1 MSSEFSP
8 QVLELLGQNNKE
20 TVKIEPI
27 NSGLIKKPDQ
37 KDPNYWTIAQDMALS
52 VPQGIV
58 NAVEEQGDFIDENIV
73 PLGGLEF
80 GDKDGKLSFK
90 DFIPK
95 YVSPTKW
102 KAEEYSKK
110 RQLPIFHKPET
121 MAGNMTEGI
130 SRFLT
135 GFAGPA
141 KFLKGAGLAGGA
153 IKTSLRGFGAGAVAD
168 LTVFDPNEGRLSN
181 MLVEFDSPV
190 LNNAVTQYL
199 ATDENDTEMEGR
211 LKNVLEGMALGGIVE
226 SVFYGIKGFKKMK
239 ATNNLD
245 ERAKIQ
251 KEVSEVIKETQ
262 EPKIKKLSEDI
273 NILKEEKLLKNID
286 DFKITSK
293 KDYFA
298 VASKTKQLTKEYSG
312 IPATKQEKYI
322 IQTEY
327 SKRLNA
333 MTVSDV
339 KISKEFRN
347 LGAGKALYKVAIK
360 NAFDKGLDF
369 ASDNSIS
376 ESALR
381 VYKSLE
387 KEGFDVVYN
396 KNVKTVKNE
405 VNLDLERG
413 KQIITK
419 DITDPMP
426 VIIIKRKTKDI
437 KLKSKK
443 VRKFALEGDNAINT
457 EEALKIITKSKE
469 AAKRDSELWIKKI
482 LNTKSFTSGEQ
493 VLTTIDNI
501 VDNGLDDATKE
512 FLENDVLSNETALE
526 LAKLAGRNQKEVLES
541 IMKEGVR
548 DKEATVRMLTTKSVF
563 QQLGLDYQKVSG
575 KYLADFGEDVT
586 KWSKKSTI
594 DLARRQQVIQE
605 VFISLKNQI
614 RNPARTTQAGRIKV
628 PAADGKMINMEKIAN
643 IFKDYNAN
651 PAVIAKKIKDM
662 KPEDII
668 NELTKSK
675 SAKAIEVFNSL
686 YINSI
691 LSGTPTLIV
700 NTLGNA
706 YEAFLKPMEMMAG
719 AALRADRKTFNYGFS
734 HYIGM
739 TFKFRDTIKSIGLA
753 LKQGDAVLDPLV
765 RTQDNLQIIN
775 GKAVRPISGS
785 NLGFSGKFG
794 TAIDWIG
801 GISEIPTRLLLT
813 TDEFFKQINYR
824 GRLYAE
830 AVDNTLELDFKL
842 KSKEGIANIEK
853 IFKDGF
859 DKNGK
864 ANVKDNVM
872 ATRALEHSR
881 IGSFTNTLD
890 DGRLL
895 NIGKA
900 VEKFLGEVPA
910 LRFLAPFVRTP
921 TQLWRN
927 FEQRIPLFGAFTK
940 PMRDMWKSG
949 DRRARADVIGRQT
962 FGLATTV
969 YAYHLAT
976 QDVTDNKG
984 NKYRKIT
991 GAGPKNYN
999 VKKLWI
1005 QAGWQEYSIAE
1016 KNKDGTVTYKQY
1028 NRNDPRFYILG
1039 IMADIFEN
1047 KDNIND
1053 KDKQS
1058 MGWVAFISAMRSA
1071 GNKSYLRG
1079 VSDGFDLAENLDST
1093 TLPKYVGKQFA
1104 NAIPYTALVGQGI
1117 PGIIEADT
1125 EVLKARTFVDEIIK
1139 KTPFIDKT
1147 KYLEPVINLIT
1158 GEPVERST
1166 SSVYFNAA
1174 GVISYITQGPFLV
1187 GRKSDV
1193 KEDNVTLELGRLKI
1207 KAIIEPS
1214 IKQHKIVNLINYKI
1228 DNQSAHN
1235 YWIERI
1241 GKTTRR
1247 GLTFKEQLE
1256 KTFDSIRYQRRKEG
1270 NENFDGGK
1278 EMTIKKIFQVYT
1290 KQAEKDMLEKYPEV
1304 AEAYKNA
1311 KIEKYGFRKTTFDID
1326 EKPKELLPRK

>member
-20 TVKIEPI
+20 TVKIEPVD
-27 NSGLIKKPDQ
+27 SGIIKYPDQ
-37 KDPNYWTIAQDMALS
+37 KNPNYWTIAQDMALS

-73 PLGGLEF
+73 SLGGLEF
-80 GDKDGKLSFK
+80 GDEDGKLSFK

-110 RQLPIFHKPET
+110 RQLPVFHKPET

-141 KFLKGAGLAGGA
+141 KFLKGAGLTGGA
-153 IKTSLRGFGAGAVAD
+153 IKTSLRGFSAGAVAD
-168 LTVFDPNEGRLSN
+168 LTVFDPNEGRLSD

-199 ATDENDTEMEGR
+199 SSNEEDTEMEGR
-211 LKNVLEGMALGGIVE
+211 LKNVLEGMALGGLVE
-226 SVFYGIKGFKKMK
+226 SVFYGIKGYKKMK

-251 KEVSEVIKETQ
+251 KEVS
-262 EPKIKKLSEDI
+262 
-273 NILKEEKLLKNID
+273 NIID
-286 DFKITSK
+286 DSK
-293 KDYFA
+293 KGK
-298 VASKTKQLTKEYSG
+298 KTK
-312 IPATKQEKYI
+312 
-322 IQTEY
+322 
-327 SKRLNA
+327 RL
-333 MTVSDV
+333 
-339 KISKEFRN
+339 K
-347 LGAGKALYKVAIK
+347 
-360 NAFDKGLDF
+360 
-369 ASDNSIS
+369 
-376 ESALR
+376 
-381 VYKSLE
+381 
-387 KEGFDVVYN
+387 
-396 KNVKTVKNE
+396 
-405 VNLDLERG
+405 
-413 KQIITK
+413 
-419 DITDPMP
+419 
-426 VIIIKRKTKDI
+426 
-437 KLKSKK
+437 
-443 VRKFALEGDNAINT
+443 KFALEGDNAINT

-469 AAKRDSELWIKKI
+469 AAKKDSELWIKKI
-482 LNTKSFTSGEQ
+482 LNTKSFASGEQ

-501 VDNGLDDATKE
+501 VDNGLDDVTKE
-512 FLENDVLSNETALE
+512 FLESDVLANETALE

-575 KYLADFGEDVT
+575 KYLDEFGEDIT
-586 KWSKKSTI
+586 KWSKESKI
-594 DLARRQQVIQE
+594 DLAKRQEVIQQV
-605 VFISLKNQI
+605 FKSLKNQI

-675 SAKAIEVFNSL
+675 YAKAIEVFNSL

-842 KSKEGIANIEK
+842 KSKEGRANIEK

-895 NIGKA
+895 NIGMA
-900 VEKFLGEVPA
+900 VEKFLKEVPA

-940 PMRDMWKSG
+940 PMRDMWRSG

-976 QDVTDNKG
+976 QDVVDNKG

-1053 KDKQS
+1053 EDKQS

-1147 KYLEPVINLIT
+1147 KYLEPVRDLIT
-1158 GEPVERST
+1158 GEPVERTT
-1166 SSVYFNAA
+1166 SSVYWNAA
-1174 GVISYITQGPFLV
+1174 GSISYITQGPLLV

-1193 KEDNVTLELGRLKI
+1193 KEDNIILELGRLKMTG
-1207 KAIIEPS
+1207 IIEPS
-1214 IKQHKIVNLINYKI
+1214 IKQHKIVNLMDYKI

-1241 GKTTRR
+1241 GKTTKK
-1247 GLTFKEQLE
+1247 GLTLKEKLE
-1256 KTFDSIRYQRRKEG
+1256 KTFDSIRYQRRQEG

-1278 EMTIKKIFQVYT
+1278 EMTIKKIFQVYK
-1290 KQAEKDMLEKYPEV
+1290 KQAEEDMLEKYPEV
-1304 AEAYKNA
+1304 AEAYENA
-1311 KIEKYGFRKTTFDID
+1311 KIQKYGFRKTTFDID
-1326 EKPKELLPRK
+1326 EKPKELLPRQ

>member
-20 TVKIEPI
+20 TVKIEPV
-27 NSGLIKKPDQ
+27 NSGIIKYPDQ

-73 PLGGLEF
+73 SLGGLEF
-80 GDKDGKLSFK
+80 GDEDGKLSFK

-110 RQLPIFHKPET
+110 RQLPVFHKPET

-141 KFLKGAGLAGGA
+141 KFLKGAGLTGGA
-153 IKTSLRGFGAGAVAD
+153 IKTSLRGFSAGAVAD
-168 LTVFDPNEGRLSN
+168 LTVFDPNEGRLSD

-199 ATDENDTEMEGR
+199 SSNEEDTEMEGR
-211 LKNVLEGMALGGIVE
+211 LKNVLEGMALGGLVE
-226 SVFYGIKGFKKMK
+226 SVFYGIKGYKKMK

-251 KEVSEVIKETQ
+251 KEVS
-262 EPKIKKLSEDI
+262 
-273 NILKEEKLLKNID
+273 NIID
-286 DFKITSK
+286 DSK
-293 KDYFA
+293 KGK
-298 VASKTKQLTKEYSG
+298 KTK
-312 IPATKQEKYI
+312 
-322 IQTEY
+322 
-327 SKRLNA
+327 RL
-333 MTVSDV
+333 
-339 KISKEFRN
+339 K
-347 LGAGKALYKVAIK
+347 
-360 NAFDKGLDF
+360 
-369 ASDNSIS
+369 
-376 ESALR
+376 
-381 VYKSLE
+381 
-387 KEGFDVVYN
+387 
-396 KNVKTVKNE
+396 
-405 VNLDLERG
+405 
-413 KQIITK
+413 
-419 DITDPMP
+419 
-426 VIIIKRKTKDI
+426 
-437 KLKSKK
+437 
-443 VRKFALEGDNAINT
+443 KFALEGDNAINT

-469 AAKRDSELWIKKI
+469 AAKKDSELWIKKI
-482 LNTKSFTSGEQ
+482 LNTKSFASGEQ

-501 VDNGLDDATKE
+501 VDNGLDDVTKE
-512 FLENDVLSNETALE
+512 FLESDVLANETALE

-575 KYLADFGEDVT
+575 KYLDDFGEDIN
-586 KWSKKSTI
+586 KWSKESKI
-594 DLARRQQVIQE
+594 DLAKRQEVIQQ

-842 KSKEGIANIEK
+842 KSKEGRANIEK

-895 NIGKA
+895 NIGMA
-900 VEKFLGEVPA
+900 VEKFLKEVPA

-940 PMRDMWKSG
+940 PMKDMWRSG

-976 QDVTDNKG
+976 QDVVDNKG

-1053 KDKQS
+1053 EDKQS

-1147 KYLEPVINLIT
+1147 KYLEPVRDLIT
-1158 GEPVERST
+1158 GEPVERTT
-1166 SSVYFNAA
+1166 SSVYWNAA
-1174 GVISYITQGPFLV
+1174 GAISYITQGPLLV

-1193 KEDNVTLELGRLKI
+1193 KEDNIILELGRLKMTG
-1207 KAIIEPS
+1207 IIEPS
-1214 IKQHKIVNLINYKI
+1214 IKQHKIVNLMDYKI

-1241 GKTTRR
+1241 GKTTKK
-1247 GLTFKEQLE
+1247 GLTLKEKLE
-1256 KTFDSIRYQRRKEG
+1256 KTFDSIRYQRRQEG

-1278 EMTIKKIFQVYT
+1278 EMTIKKIFQVYK
-1290 KQAEKDMLEKYPEV
+1290 KQAEEDMLEKYPEV

-1311 KIEKYGFRKTTFDID
+1311 KIQKYGFRKTTFDID
-1326 EKPKELLPRK
+1326 EKPKELLPRQ

>member
-37 KDPNYWTIAQDMALS
+37 KDSNYWTIAQDMALS

-58 NAVEEQGDFIDENIV
+58 NAVEEQGDFLDENIV

-168 LTVFDPNEGRLSN
+168 LTVFDPNEGRLSD

-251 KEVSEVIKETQ
+251 KEVSNV
-262 EPKIKKLSEDI
+262 
-273 NILKEEKLLKNID
+273 ID
-286 DFKITSK
+286 DSQKGK
-293 KDYFA
+293 
-298 VASKTKQLTKEYSG
+298 KTK
-312 IPATKQEKYI
+312 
-322 IQTEY
+322 
-327 SKRLNA
+327 RL
-333 MTVSDV
+333 
-339 KISKEFRN
+339 K
-347 LGAGKALYKVAIK
+347 
-360 NAFDKGLDF
+360 
-369 ASDNSIS
+369 
-376 ESALR
+376 
-381 VYKSLE
+381 
-387 KEGFDVVYN
+387 
-396 KNVKTVKNE
+396 
-405 VNLDLERG
+405 
-413 KQIITK
+413 
-419 DITDPMP
+419 
-426 VIIIKRKTKDI
+426 
-437 KLKSKK
+437 
-443 VRKFALEGDNAINT
+443 KFALEGDNAINT

-501 VDNGLDDATKE
+501 VDNGLDDVTKE
-512 FLENDVLSNETALE
+512 FLESDVLANETALE

-541 IMKEGVR
+541 ITKEGVR

-563 QQLGLDYQKVSG
+563 QQLGLDYQKVSA
-575 KYLADFGEDVT
+575 KYLNDFGEDVT
-586 KWSKKSTI
+586 KWSKKSKI
-594 DLARRQQVIQE
+594 ELASRQKVIQE

-614 RNPARTTQAGRIKV
+614 RNAARTTQAGRIKV

-706 YEAFLKPMEMMAG
+706 YEAFLKPMEMIAG
-719 AALRADRKTFNYGFS
+719 AALRADKETMRYGFS

-739 TFKFRDTIKSIGLA
+739 TFTMRDTIKAVGLA

-785 NLGFSGKFG
+785 NLGFDGKVG
-794 TAIDWIG
+794 TGIDWFGRIT
-801 GISEIPTRLLLT
+801 EIPTRLLLT

-830 AVDNTLELDFKL
+830 AVDNTLELGFKL
-842 KSKEGIANIEK
+842 GSKEAKTNIDK

-859 DKNGK
+859 DKNGL

-872 ATRALEHSR
+872 ATRSLEHAR
-881 IGSFTNTLD
+881 VGSFTNTLD

-949 DRRARADVIGRQT
+949 DRRARADVLGRQA

-976 QDVTDNKG
+976 QDVTDSKG

-1093 TLPKYVGKQFA
+1093 TLPKYIGKQFA

-1147 KYLEPVINLIT
+1147 KYLEPVRDLIT
-1158 GEPVERST
+1158 GEPVVRTT

-1174 GVISYITQGPFLV
+1174 GAISYITQGPFLV
-1187 GRKSDV
+1187 GRKSNV
-1193 KEDNVTLELGRLKI
+1193 KEDDIILELGRLKMTGITEPPI
-1207 KAIIEPS
+1207 K
-1214 IKQHKIVNLINYKI
+1214 KYKIVNLINYKI
-1228 DNQSAHN
+1228 NNQSAHN

-1256 KTFDSIRYQRRKEG
+1256 KTFDSIRYQRRQEG

>member
-20 TVKIEPI
+20 TVKIEPV
-27 NSGLIKKPDQ
+27 NSGIIKYPDQ

-73 PLGGLEF
+73 SLGGLEF
-80 GDKDGKLSFK
+80 GDEDGKLSFK

-110 RQLPIFHKPET
+110 IQLPVFHKPET

-141 KFLKGAGLAGGA
+141 KFLKGAGLTGGA
-153 IKTSLRGFGAGAVAD
+153 IKTSSRGFIAGAVAD
-168 LTVFDPNEGRLSN
+168 LTVFDPNEGRLSD

-199 ATDENDTEMEGR
+199 SSNEEDTEMEGR
-211 LKNVLEGMALGGIVE
+211 LKNVLEGMALGGLVE
-226 SVFYGIKGFKKMK
+226 SVFYGIKGYKKMK

-251 KEVSEVIKETQ
+251 KEVS
-262 EPKIKKLSEDI
+262 
-273 NILKEEKLLKNID
+273 NIID
-286 DFKITSK
+286 DSK
-293 KDYFA
+293 KGK
-298 VASKTKQLTKEYSG
+298 KTK
-312 IPATKQEKYI
+312 
-322 IQTEY
+322 
-327 SKRLNA
+327 RL
-333 MTVSDV
+333 
-339 KISKEFRN
+339 K
-347 LGAGKALYKVAIK
+347 
-360 NAFDKGLDF
+360 
-369 ASDNSIS
+369 
-376 ESALR
+376 
-381 VYKSLE
+381 
-387 KEGFDVVYN
+387 
-396 KNVKTVKNE
+396 
-405 VNLDLERG
+405 
-413 KQIITK
+413 
-419 DITDPMP
+419 
-426 VIIIKRKTKDI
+426 
-437 KLKSKK
+437 
-443 VRKFALEGDNAINT
+443 KFALEGDNAINT

-469 AAKRDSELWIKKI
+469 TAKKDSELWIKKI

-501 VDNGLDDATKE
+501 VDNGLDDVTKE
-512 FLENDVLSNETALE
+512 FLESDVLANETALE

-563 QQLGLDYQKVSG
+563 QQLGLDYEKVSG
-575 KYLADFGEDVT
+575 KYLDEFGEDIT
-586 KWSKKSTI
+586 KWSKESKI
-594 DLARRQQVIQE
+594 DLAKRQEVIQE

-651 PAVIAKKIKDM
+651 PAVIAKKIRDM

-842 KSKEGIANIEK
+842 KSKEGRANIEK

-895 NIGKA
+895 NIGMA
-900 VEKFLGEVPA
+900 VEKFLKEVPA

-940 PMRDMWKSG
+940 PMKDMWRSG

-976 QDVTDNKG
+976 QDVVDNKG

-1053 KDKQS
+1053 EDKQS

-1147 KYLEPVINLIT
+1147 KYLEPVRDLIT
-1158 GEPVERST
+1158 GEPVERTT
-1166 SSVYFNAA
+1166 SSVYWNAA
-1174 GVISYITQGPFLV
+1174 GAISYITQGPLLV

-1193 KEDNVTLELGRLKI
+1193 KEDNIILELGRLKMTG
-1207 KAIIEPS
+1207 IIEPS
-1214 IKQHKIVNLINYKI
+1214 IKQHKIVNLMDYKI

-1241 GKTTRR
+1241 GKTTKK
-1247 GLTFKEQLE
+1247 GLTLKEKLE
-1256 KTFDSIRYQRRKEG
+1256 KTFDSIRYQRRQEG

-1278 EMTIKKIFQVYT
+1278 EMTIKKIFQVYK
-1290 KQAEKDMLEKYPEV
+1290 KQAEEDMLEKYPEV
-1304 AEAYKNA
+1304 AEAYENA
-1311 KIEKYGFRKTTFDID
+1311 KIQKYGFRKTTFDID

>member
-20 TVKIEPI
+20 TVKIEPV
-27 NSGLIKKPDQ
+27 NSGIIKYPDQ

-52 VPQGIV
+52 IPQGIV

-73 PLGGLEF
+73 SLGGLEF
-80 GDKDGKLSFK
+80 GDEDGKLSFK

-110 RQLPIFHKPET
+110 RQLPVFHKPET

-141 KFLKGAGLAGGA
+141 KFLKGAGLTGGA
-153 IKTSLRGFGAGAVAD
+153 IKTSLRGFSAGAVAD
-168 LTVFDPNEGRLSN
+168 LTVFDPNEGRLSD

-199 ATDENDTEMEGR
+199 SSNEEDTEMEGR
-211 LKNVLEGMALGGIVE
+211 LKNVLEGMALGGLVE
-226 SVFYGIKGFKKMK
+226 SVFYGIKGYKKMK

-251 KEVSEVIKETQ
+251 KEVS
-262 EPKIKKLSEDI
+262 
-273 NILKEEKLLKNID
+273 NIID
-286 DFKITSK
+286 DSK
-293 KDYFA
+293 KGK
-298 VASKTKQLTKEYSG
+298 KTK
-312 IPATKQEKYI
+312 
-322 IQTEY
+322 
-327 SKRLNA
+327 RL
-333 MTVSDV
+333 
-339 KISKEFRN
+339 K
-347 LGAGKALYKVAIK
+347 
-360 NAFDKGLDF
+360 
-369 ASDNSIS
+369 
-376 ESALR
+376 
-381 VYKSLE
+381 
-387 KEGFDVVYN
+387 
-396 KNVKTVKNE
+396 
-405 VNLDLERG
+405 
-413 KQIITK
+413 
-419 DITDPMP
+419 
-426 VIIIKRKTKDI
+426 
-437 KLKSKK
+437 
-443 VRKFALEGDNAINT
+443 KFALEGDNAINT

-469 AAKRDSELWIKKI
+469 AAKKDSELWIKKI

-501 VDNGLDDATKE
+501 VDNGLDDVTKE
-512 FLENDVLSNETALE
+512 FLESDVLANETALE

-575 KYLADFGEDVT
+575 KYLDDFGEDIN
-586 KWSKKSTI
+586 KWSKESKI
-594 DLARRQQVIQE
+594 DLAKRQEVIQQ

-628 PAADGKMINMEKIAN
+628 PAAEGKMINMEKIAN

-842 KSKEGIANIEK
+842 KSKEGRANIEK

-895 NIGKA
+895 NIGMA
-900 VEKFLGEVPA
+900 VEKFLKEVPA

-940 PMRDMWKSG
+940 PMKDMWRSG

-976 QDVTDNKG
+976 QDVVDNKG

-1053 KDKQS
+1053 EDKQS

-1147 KYLEPVINLIT
+1147 KYLEPVRDLIT
-1158 GEPVERST
+1158 GEPVERTT
-1166 SSVYFNAA
+1166 SSVYWNAA
-1174 GVISYITQGPFLV
+1174 GAISYVTQGPFLV

-1193 KEDNVTLELGRLKI
+1193 KEDNIILELGRLKMTG
-1207 KAIIEPS
+1207 IIEPS
-1214 IKQHKIVNLINYKI
+1214 IKQHKIVNLMDYKI

-1241 GKTTRR
+1241 GKTTKK
-1247 GLTFKEQLE
+1247 GLTLKEKLE
-1256 KTFDSIRYQRRKEG
+1256 KTFDSIRYQRRQEG

-1278 EMTIKKIFQVYT
+1278 EMTIKKIFQVYK
-1290 KQAEKDMLEKYPEV
+1290 KQAEEDMLEKYSEV

-1311 KIEKYGFRKTTFDID
+1311 KIQKYGFRKTTFDID
-1326 EKPKELLPRK
+1326 EKPKELLPRQ

>member
-20 TVKIEPI
+20 TVKIEPV
-27 NSGLIKKPDQ
+27 NSGLIKYPDQ
-37 KDPNYWTIAQDMALS
+37 KDPDYWTIAQDMALS

-73 PLGGLEF
+73 SLGGLEF

-168 LTVFDPNEGRLSN
+168 LTVFDPNEGRLSD

-251 KEVSEVIKETQ
+251 KEVSNV
-262 EPKIKKLSEDI
+262 
-273 NILKEEKLLKNID
+273 ID
-286 DFKITSK
+286 DAQKGK
-293 KDYFA
+293 
-298 VASKTKQLTKEYSG
+298 KTK
-312 IPATKQEKYI
+312 
-322 IQTEY
+322 
-327 SKRLNA
+327 RL
-333 MTVSDV
+333 
-339 KISKEFRN
+339 K
-347 LGAGKALYKVAIK
+347 
-360 NAFDKGLDF
+360 
-369 ASDNSIS
+369 
-376 ESALR
+376 
-381 VYKSLE
+381 
-387 KEGFDVVYN
+387 
-396 KNVKTVKNE
+396 
-405 VNLDLERG
+405 
-413 KQIITK
+413 
-419 DITDPMP
+419 
-426 VIIIKRKTKDI
+426 
-437 KLKSKK
+437 
-443 VRKFALEGDNAINT
+443 KFALEGDNAINT

-501 VDNGLDDATKE
+501 VDNGLDDVTKE
-512 FLENDVLSNETALE
+512 FLESDVLANETALE

-541 IMKEGVR
+541 ITKEGVR

-563 QQLGLDYQKVSG
+563 QQLGLDYQKVSA
-575 KYLADFGEDVT
+575 KYLNDFGEDVT
-586 KWSKKSTI
+586 KWSKKSKI
-594 DLARRQQVIQE
+594 ELASRQKVIQE

-614 RNPARTTQAGRIKV
+614 RNAARTTQAGRIKV

-706 YEAFLKPMEMMAG
+706 YEAFLKPMEMIAG
-719 AALRADRKTFNYGFS
+719 AALRADKETMRYGFS

-739 TFKFRDTIKSIGLA
+739 TFTMRDTIKAVGLA

-785 NLGFSGKFG
+785 NLGFDGKVG
-794 TAIDWIG
+794 TGIDWFG
-801 GISEIPTRLLLT
+801 RISEIPTRLLLT

-842 KSKEGIANIEK
+842 GSKEAKTNIDK

-859 DKNGK
+859 DKNGL

-872 ATRALEHSR
+872 ATRSLEHAR
-881 IGSFTNTLD
+881 VGSFTNTLD

-949 DRRARADVIGRQT
+949 DRRARADVLGRQA

-1053 KDKQS
+1053 EDKQS

-1093 TLPKYVGKQFA
+1093 TLPKYIGKQFA

-1147 KYLEPVINLIT
+1147 KYLEPVRDLIT
-1158 GEPVERST
+1158 GEPVERTT
-1166 SSVYFNAA
+1166 SSVYWNAA

-1187 GRKSDV
+1187 GRKSDA
-1193 KEDNVTLELGRLKI
+1193 KEDNVILELGSLKMTGITEPPI
-1207 KAIIEPS
+1207 K
-1214 IKQHKIVNLINYKI
+1214 KYKIVNLINYKI

-1256 KTFDSIRYQRRKEG
+1256 KTFDSIRYQRRQEG

>member
-8 QVLELLGQNNKE
+8 KILELLGQSNEE

-27 NSGLIKKPDQ
+27 NSGLIKKPTE
-37 KDPNYWTIAQDMALS
+37 KDPSYWTVAQDMALS
-52 VPQGIV
+52 APQGIV
-58 NAVEEQGDFIDENIV
+58 NAIEEQGDFIDENIV
-73 PLGGLEF
+73 SLGGLEF

-95 YVSPTKW
+95 YISPSKW

-110 RQLPIFHKPET
+110 RQLPIFHKPKT
-121 MAGNMTEGI
+121 LAGNMTEGI
-130 SRFLT
+130 SRFIT

-141 KFLKGAGLAGGA
+141 KFLKGAGLVGGA
-153 IKTSLRGFGAGAVAD
+153 VKTSLRGFTAGAVAD
-168 LTVFDPNEGRLSN
+168 LTVFDPNEGRLSD
-181 MLVEFDSPV
+181 MLIEFDSPV

-199 ATDENDTEMEGR
+199 ASDENDTEMEGR
-211 LKNVLEGMALGGIVE
+211 LKNVLEGMLLGGIVE

-239 ATNNLD
+239 ATKNLD
-245 ERAKIQ
+245 ERAKVQ
-251 KEVSEVIKETQ
+251 KEVAKV
-262 EPKIKKLSEDI
+262 
-273 NILKEEKLLKNID
+273 ID
-286 DFKITSK
+286 DTSK
-293 KDYFA
+293 GK
-298 VASKTKQLTKEYSG
+298 KT
-312 IPATKQEKYI
+312 I
-322 IQTEY
+322 
-327 SKRLNA
+327 R
-333 MTVSDV
+333 
-339 KISKEFRN
+339 
-347 LGAGKALYKVAIK
+347 
-360 NAFDKGLDF
+360 
-369 ASDNSIS
+369 
-376 ESALR
+376 
-381 VYKSLE
+381 
-387 KEGFDVVYN
+387 
-396 KNVKTVKNE
+396 
-405 VNLDLERG
+405 
-413 KQIITK
+413 
-419 DITDPMP
+419 
-426 VIIIKRKTKDI
+426 
-437 KLKSKK
+437 
-443 VRKFALEGDNAINT
+443 VRKFALEGDNAINSK
-457 EEALKIITKSKE
+457 EALKIITKSKE
-469 AAKRDSELWIKKI
+469 TAKKDSELWITKI

-493 VLTTIDNI
+493 VLKTIDNI
-501 VDNGLDDATKE
+501 VDNGLDDVTKE
-512 FLENDVLSNETALE
+512 FLENDVLANETALE
-526 LAKLAGRNQKEVLES
+526 LAILAGRNQKEVLES
-541 IMKEGVR
+541 ITKEGVR
-548 DKEATVRMLTTKSVF
+548 DKESTVRMLTTKSVF
-563 QQLGLDYQKVSG
+563 QQLGIDYKKIAIKYYDDAGGDVAKYSKEQKIE
-575 KYLADFGEDVT
+575 LAE
-586 KWSKKSTI
+586 
-594 DLARRQQVIQE
+594 RQKVIQE
-605 VFISLKNQI
+605 VFVSLKNQI
-614 RNPARTTQAGRIKV
+614 RNAARTTQAGRIKV

-706 YEAFLKPMEMMAG
+706 YEAFLKPMEMIAG
-719 AALRADRKTFNYGFS
+719 AALRADKETMRYGFS

-739 TFKFRDTIKSIGLA
+739 TFTMRDTIKAVGLA

-785 NLGFSGKFG
+785 NLGFDGKVG
-794 TAIDWIG
+794 TGIDWFGRIT
-801 GISEIPTRLLLT
+801 EIPTRLLLT

-842 KSKEGIANIEK
+842 GSKEAKTNIDK

-859 DKNGK
+859 DKNGL

-872 ATRALEHSR
+872 ATRSLEHAR
-881 IGSFTNTLD
+881 VGSFTNTLD

-1079 VSDGFDLAENLDST
+1079 ISDGFDLAENLDST
-1093 TLPKYVGKQFA
+1093 TLPKYVGKQLA
-1104 NAIPYTALVGQGI
+1104 NAIPYTALVSQGI
-1117 PGIIEADT
+1117 PGIVEADK
-1125 EVLKARTFVDEIIK
+1125 ELLKARTFVDEIIK

-1147 KYLEPVINLIT
+1147 KYLEPVRDLLT
-1158 GEPVERST
+1158 GEPIERTLST
-1166 SSVYFNAA
+1166 VYWNPA
-1174 GVISYITQGPFLV
+1174 GVISYITQGPLLV
-1187 GRKSDV
+1187 GRKSDI
-1193 KEDNVTLELGRLKI
+1193 KEDNDNVVLEISRLKMQGI
-1207 KAIIEPS
+1207 AEPP
-1214 IKQHKIVNLINYKI
+1214 IKQYKIVNLIDYKI

-1235 YWIERI
+1235 YWVERI
-1241 GKTTRR
+1241 GKTTVK
-1247 GLTFKEQLE
+1247 GFTLKEQFE
-1256 KTFDSIRYQRRKEG
+1256 KTFNSIKYKRRKEG

-1278 EMTIKKIFQVYT
+1278 EMTIKKIFEVY
-1290 KQAEKDMLEKYPEV
+1290 KKKAEKDMLEKYPKV

-1311 KIEKYGFRKTTFDID
+1311 KIEKYGFRKRIYDI
-1326 EKPKELLPRK
+1326 EEGPKELLPRQ

>member
-20 TVKIEPI
+20 TVKIEPV
-27 NSGLIKKPDQ
+27 NSGLIKYPDQ
-37 KDPNYWTIAQDMALS
+37 KNPNYWTIAQDMALS

-73 PLGGLEF
+73 SLGGLEF

-130 SRFLT
+130 SKFLT

-141 KFLKGAGLAGGA
+141 KFLKGAGLTGGA

-168 LTVFDPNEGRLSN
+168 LTVFDPNEGRLSD
-181 MLVEFDSPV
+181 MLVEFNSPV

-226 SVFYGIKGFKKMK
+226 SVFYAIKGFKKMK

-245 ERAKIQ
+245 KRAKIQ
-251 KEVSEVIKETQ
+251 KEVSNV
-262 EPKIKKLSEDI
+262 
-273 NILKEEKLLKNID
+273 ID
-286 DFKITSK
+286 DAQKGK
-293 KDYFA
+293 
-298 VASKTKQLTKEYSG
+298 KTK
-312 IPATKQEKYI
+312 
-322 IQTEY
+322 
-327 SKRLNA
+327 RL
-333 MTVSDV
+333 
-339 KISKEFRN
+339 K
-347 LGAGKALYKVAIK
+347 
-360 NAFDKGLDF
+360 
-369 ASDNSIS
+369 
-376 ESALR
+376 
-381 VYKSLE
+381 
-387 KEGFDVVYN
+387 
-396 KNVKTVKNE
+396 
-405 VNLDLERG
+405 
-413 KQIITK
+413 
-419 DITDPMP
+419 
-426 VIIIKRKTKDI
+426 
-437 KLKSKK
+437 
-443 VRKFALEGDNAINT
+443 KFALEGDNAINI

-501 VDNGLDDATKE
+501 VDNGLDDVTKE
-512 FLENDVLSNETALE
+512 FLENDVLANETALE
-526 LAKLAGRNQKEVLES
+526 LALIAGTNQKEVLES
-541 IMKEGVR
+541 TIKEGVR

-586 KWSKKSTI
+586 KWSKKSKI

-605 VFISLKNQI
+605 FFISLKNQI
-614 RNPARTTQAGRIKV
+614 RNAARTTQAGRIKV

-706 YEAFLKPMEMMAG
+706 YEAFLKPMEMIAG
-719 AALRADRKTFNYGFS
+719 AALRADKKTMRYGFS
-734 HYIGM
+734 HYMGM
-739 TFKFRDTIKSIGLA
+739 TFTMRDTIKAVGLA
-753 LKQGDAVLDPLV
+753 LRQGDAVLDPLV

-794 TAIDWIG
+794 TAIDWLG
-801 GISEIPTRLLLT
+801 GITEIPTRLLLT

-830 AVDNTLELDFKL
+830 AVDNTLELGFKL
-842 KSKEGIANIEK
+842 GSKEAKTNIDK

-859 DKNGK
+859 DKNGL

-872 ATRALEHSR
+872 ATRSLEHAR
-881 IGSFTNTLD
+881 VGSFTNTLD

-900 VEKFLGEVPA
+900 VEKFLKEVPA

-940 PMRDMWKSG
+940 PMRDMWRSG

-1147 KYLEPVINLIT
+1147 KYLEPVRDLIT
-1158 GEPVERST
+1158 GEPVERTT
-1166 SSVYFNAA
+1166 SSVYWNAA
-1174 GVISYITQGPFLV
+1174 GAISYITQGPLLV

-1193 KEDNVTLELGRLKI
+1193 TEDNIILELGRLKMTG
-1207 KAIIEPS
+1207 IIEPS
-1214 IKQHKIVNLINYKI
+1214 IKQNKIVNLMDYKI
-1228 DNQSAHN
+1228 NNQSAHN

-1278 EMTIKKIFQVYT
+1278 EMTIKKIFQVYK

-1311 KIEKYGFRKTTFDID
+1311 KIEQYGFRKTTFDID

>member
-20 TVKIEPI
+20 TVKIEPV
-27 NSGLIKKPDQ
+27 NSGLIKYPDQ
-37 KDPNYWTIAQDMALS
+37 KDPDYWNIAKDMALS

-73 PLGGLEF
+73 SLGGLEF

-110 RQLPIFHKPET
+110 KQLPIFHKPET

-168 LTVFDPNEGRLSN
+168 LTVFDPNEGRLSD

-226 SVFYGIKGFKKMK
+226 FVFYGIKGFKKMK

-251 KEVSEVIKETQ
+251 KEVSNV
-262 EPKIKKLSEDI
+262 
-273 NILKEEKLLKNID
+273 ID
-286 DFKITSK
+286 DAQKGK
-293 KDYFA
+293 
-298 VASKTKQLTKEYSG
+298 KTK
-312 IPATKQEKYI
+312 
-322 IQTEY
+322 
-327 SKRLNA
+327 RL
-333 MTVSDV
+333 
-339 KISKEFRN
+339 K
-347 LGAGKALYKVAIK
+347 
-360 NAFDKGLDF
+360 
-369 ASDNSIS
+369 
-376 ESALR
+376 
-381 VYKSLE
+381 
-387 KEGFDVVYN
+387 
-396 KNVKTVKNE
+396 
-405 VNLDLERG
+405 
-413 KQIITK
+413 
-419 DITDPMP
+419 
-426 VIIIKRKTKDI
+426 
-437 KLKSKK
+437 
-443 VRKFALEGDNAINT
+443 KFALEGDNAINT

-501 VDNGLDDATKE
+501 VDNGLDDVTKE
-512 FLENDVLSNETALE
+512 FLESDVLANETALE

-541 IMKEGVR
+541 ITKEGVR

-563 QQLGLDYQKVSG
+563 QQLGLDYQKVSA
-575 KYLADFGEDVT
+575 KYLNDFGEDIT
-586 KWSKKSTI
+586 KWSKKSKI
-594 DLARRQQVIQE
+594 ELASRQKVIQE

-614 RNPARTTQAGRIKV
+614 RNAARTTQAGRIKV

-842 KSKEGIANIEK
+842 KSKEGRANIEK

-895 NIGKA
+895 NIGMA
-900 VEKFLGEVPA
+900 VEKFLKEVPA

-940 PMRDMWKSG
+940 PMKDMWRSG

-976 QDVTDNKG
+976 QDVVDNKG

-1053 KDKQS
+1053 EDKQS

-1117 PGIIEADT
+1117 PGIIEADK

-1147 KYLEPVINLIT
+1147 KYLEPVRDLIT
-1158 GEPVERST
+1158 GEPVERTT
-1166 SSVYFNAA
+1166 SSVYWNAA

-1193 KEDNVTLELGRLKI
+1193 KEDDIILELGRLKMTGITEPPI
-1207 KAIIEPS
+1207 K
-1214 IKQHKIVNLINYKI
+1214 KYKIVNLINYKI

-1256 KTFDSIRYQRRKEG
+1256 KTFDSIRYQRRQEG

>member
-8 QVLELLGQNNKE
+8 KILELLGQNNKE
-20 TVKIEPI
+20 TVKIEPV
-27 NSGLIKKPDQ
+27 NSGLIKYPDQ
-37 KDPNYWTIAQDMALS
+37 KDPDYWTIAQDMALS
-52 VPQGIV
+52 VPQGMV
-58 NAVEEQGDFIDENIV
+58 NAIEEQGDFIDENIV
-73 PLGGLEF
+73 SAGGFEIKPEAALLLASPLAAKKYIQDL
-80 GDKDGKLSFK
+80 KVSFK

-95 YVSPTKW
+95 YVSPSKW
-102 KAEEYSKK
+102 KSEEYSKK

-121 MAGNMTEGI
+121 MAGNMTEGM
-130 SRFLT
+130 SRFIT

-141 KFLKGAGLAGGA
+141 KFLKGAGLTGGA

-168 LTVFDPNEGRLSN
+168 LTVFDPNEGRLSD
-181 MLVEFDSPV
+181 MLIEFNSPV

-199 ATDENDTEMEGR
+199 ASDENDTEMEGR
-211 LKNVLEGMALGGIVE
+211 LKNVFEGMFLGGGIE
-226 SVFYGIKGFKKMK
+226 IAARGLKYSYDAVFYGIKGFKKMK
-239 ATNNLD
+239 ATKNLD

-251 KEVSEVIKETQ
+251 KEVSNV
-262 EPKIKKLSEDI
+262 
-273 NILKEEKLLKNID
+273 ID
-286 DFKITSK
+286 DSQKGK
-293 KDYFA
+293 
-298 VASKTKQLTKEYSG
+298 KTK
-312 IPATKQEKYI
+312 
-322 IQTEY
+322 
-327 SKRLNA
+327 RL
-333 MTVSDV
+333 
-339 KISKEFRN
+339 K
-347 LGAGKALYKVAIK
+347 
-360 NAFDKGLDF
+360 
-369 ASDNSIS
+369 
-376 ESALR
+376 
-381 VYKSLE
+381 
-387 KEGFDVVYN
+387 
-396 KNVKTVKNE
+396 
-405 VNLDLERG
+405 
-413 KQIITK
+413 
-419 DITDPMP
+419 
-426 VIIIKRKTKDI
+426 
-437 KLKSKK
+437 
-443 VRKFALEGDNAINT
+443 KFALEGDNAINT

-541 IMKEGVR
+541 IMKESVK

-575 KYLADFGEDVT
+575 KYLDDFGEDIA

-594 DLARRQQVIQE
+594 DLARRQEVINE

-628 PAADGKMINMEKIAN
+628 PAADGKIIDMKKIGN
-643 IFKDYNAN
+643 IFKDYSAN

-691 LSGTPTLIV
+691 LSGTPTLMV
-700 NTLGNA
+700 NALGNA
-706 YEAFLKPMEMMAG
+706 YEAFIKPMEMMVGG
-719 AALRADRKTFNYGFS
+719 ALMKDKKIINYGFS
-734 HYIGM
+734 HYMGM
-739 TFKFRDTIKSIGLA
+739 AFKWKDTITSIKLA

-785 NLGFSGKFG
+785 NLGVGGKVG
-794 TAIDWIG
+794 GMIDFT
-801 GISEIPTRLLLT
+801 GIITELPTRLLLT
-813 TDEFFKQINYR
+813 TDELFKQANYR

-830 AVDNTLELDFKL
+830 AVDNTLELGFKL
-842 KSKEGIANIEK
+842 GSKEAKTNIEK

-864 ANVKDNVM
+864 ANVEDNIM
-872 ATRALEHSR
+872 ATRALEHAR
-881 IGSFTNTLD
+881 IGSFTNPLD

-895 NIGKA
+895 NIGLAIEKA
-900 VEKFLGEVPA
+900 LKQVPA

-927 FEQRIPLFGAFTK
+927 FEQRVPILGAFTK
-940 PMRDMWKSG
+940 PMKDMWNSG
-949 DRRARADVIGRQT
+949 DRRARADVLGRQS
-962 FGLATTV
+962 FGIGATI
-969 YAYHLAT
+969 YAYNLAT
-976 QDVTDNKG
+976 QDVTDSKG

-991 GAGPKNYN
+991 GAGPANYN

-1005 QAGWQEYSIAE
+1005 QAGWQEYSIAD
-1016 KNKDGTVTYKQY
+1016 KNKDGSVTYKQY
-1028 NRNDPRFYILG
+1028 NRNDPRFYIVG

-1053 KDKQS
+1053 EDKQN
-1058 MGWVAFISAMRSA
+1058 MATVAVVSAMKSA

-1079 VSDGFDLAENLDST
+1079 IADGFDLAENFDAT
-1093 TLPKYVGKQFA
+1093 TLPKYVGKQLA

-1117 PGIIEADT
+1117 PGIIEADK
-1125 EVLKARTFVDEIIK
+1125 EVLKARTFIDEIIK

-1147 KYLEPVINLIT
+1147 KYLEPVRDLLSGDPI
-1158 GEPVERST
+1158 EKT
-1166 SSVYFNAA
+1166 SSGVYFNPA
-1174 GVISYITQGPFLV
+1174 GVISHITQGSFLV
-1187 GRKSDV
+1187 GRKSDL
-1193 KEDNVTLELGRLKI
+1193 KEDNLILELGELKMTGITEPPI
-1207 KAIIEPS
+1207 K
-1214 IKQHKIVNLINYKI
+1214 KYKIVNLINYKI
-1228 DNQSAHN
+1228 NNQSAHN

-1247 GLTFKEQLE
+1247 GLTLREQLE
-1256 KTFDSIRYQRRKEG
+1256 KTFDSIKYQRRQQG

-1278 EMTIKKIFQVYT
+1278 EMTIKKIFQAYT
-1290 KQAEKDMLEKYPEV
+1290 KEAEKDMLEKYPEV

-1311 KIEKYGFRKTTFDID
+1311 RIEKYGFRKTTFDID
-1326 EKPKELLPRK
+1326 KKPKELLPRK

>member
-8 QVLELLGQNNKE
+8 QILELIGQSNKE
-20 TVKIEPI
+20 TVKIEPV
-27 NSGLIKKPDQ
+27 NSGLVKYPNQ
-37 KDPNYWTIAQDMALS
+37 KDPNYWNIAQDMALS

-73 PLGGLEF
+73 SLGGLEF

-121 MAGNMTEGI
+121 LAGNMTEGI
-130 SRFLT
+130 SRFIT

-141 KFLKGAGLAGGA
+141 KFLKGAGLTGGA

-168 LTVFDPNEGRLSN
+168 LTVFDPNEGRLSD
-181 MLVEFDSPV
+181 MLIEFDSPV
-190 LNNAVTQYL
+190 LNNSVTQYL
-199 ATDENDTEMEGR
+199 SSDENDTEMEGR
-211 LKNVLEGMALGGIVE
+211 LKNVLEGMALGGLVE
-226 SVFYGIKGFKKMK
+226 SIFYGIKGFKKMK
-239 ATNNLD
+239 ATKNLD

-251 KEVSEVIKETQ
+251 KEVSTV
-262 EPKIKKLSEDI
+262 
-273 NILKEEKLLKNID
+273 ID
-286 DFKITSK
+286 DAQKGK
-293 KDYFA
+293 
-298 VASKTKQLTKEYSG
+298 KTK
-312 IPATKQEKYI
+312 
-322 IQTEY
+322 
-327 SKRLNA
+327 RL
-333 MTVSDV
+333 
-339 KISKEFRN
+339 K
-347 LGAGKALYKVAIK
+347 
-360 NAFDKGLDF
+360 
-369 ASDNSIS
+369 
-376 ESALR
+376 
-381 VYKSLE
+381 
-387 KEGFDVVYN
+387 
-396 KNVKTVKNE
+396 
-405 VNLDLERG
+405 
-413 KQIITK
+413 
-419 DITDPMP
+419 
-426 VIIIKRKTKDI
+426 
-437 KLKSKK
+437 
-443 VRKFALEGDNAINT
+443 KFALEGDNAINT
-457 EEALKIITKSKE
+457 EEALKIIIKSKE
-469 AAKRDSELWIKKI
+469 TAKRDSELWIKKI

-706 YEAFLKPMEMMAG
+706 YEAFLKPLEMIGG
-719 AALRADRKTFNYGFS
+719 AALRGDKETMRYGFS

-739 TFKFRDTIKSIGLA
+739 TFTMRDTIKAVGLA
-753 LKQGDAVLDPLV
+753 LRQGDAVLDPLV

-785 NLGFSGKFG
+785 NLGFDGKIG
-794 TAIDWIG
+794 TGIDYIG
-801 GISEIPTRLLLT
+801 GVSEIPTRLLLA
-813 TDEFFKQINYR
+813 TDEFFKQITYR

-830 AVDNTLELDFKL
+830 AVENTLELGFKL
-842 KSKEGIANIEK
+842 GSKEAKENINK

-859 DKNGK
+859 DKNGL
-864 ANVKDNVM
+864 ANVKDNIM
-872 ATRALEHSR
+872 ATKALEQAR
-881 IGSFTNTLD
+881 VGTFTNTLD
-890 DGRLL
+890 DGRLI
-895 NIGKA
+895 NIGKG
-900 VEKFLGEVPA
+900 VEKFLSEAPA

-949 DRRARADVIGRQT
+949 DRRARADVLGRQL

-976 QDVTDNKG
+976 EDVTDSKG

-991 GAGPKNYN
+991 GSGPKNYN

-1016 KNKDGTVTYKQY
+1016 KHKDGTVTYKQY

-1047 KDNIND
+1047 KDNIDD

-1058 MGWVAFISAMRSA
+1058 MAWVAFISAMKSA

-1079 VSDGFDLAENLDST
+1079 ISDGFDLAENLDSE
-1093 TLPKYVGKQFA
+1093 TLPKYVGKQLA
-1104 NAIPYTALVGQGI
+1104 NAIPYTALVNQGI
-1117 PGIIEADT
+1117 PGITEADT
-1125 EVLKARTFVDEIIK
+1125 EVLKARTFIDEIIK
-1139 KTPFIDKT
+1139 KTPFINKT
-1147 KYLEPVINLIT
+1147 KYLEPVRDLLT
-1158 GEPVERST
+1158 GEPIERTPST
-1166 SSVYFNAA
+1166 VYWNPA
-1174 GVISYITQGPFLV
+1174 GVISYITQGPLLV
-1187 GRKSDV
+1187 GRKSNL
-1193 KEDNVTLELGRLKI
+1193 KEDAIVLELGRLKMQG
-1207 KAIIEPS
+1207 IIEPS
-1214 IKQHKIVNLINYKI
+1214 IKQHKIVNLIDYKI

-1247 GLTFKEQLE
+1247 NLTLKEQLE
-1256 KTFDSIRYQRRKEG
+1256 KTFDSIKYQRRQEG

-1278 EMTIKKIFQVYT
+1278 EMTIKKIFQVY
-1290 KQAEKDMLEKYPEV
+1290 KKKAEQDMLEKYPEV

-1311 KIEKYGFRKTTFDID
+1311 RIEKYGFRKRVFDID

>member
-20 TVKIEPI
+20 TVKIEPV
-27 NSGLIKKPDQ
+27 NSGIIKYPDQ

-73 PLGGLEF
+73 SLGGLEF
-80 GDKDGKLSFK
+80 GDEDGKLSFK

-110 RQLPIFHKPET
+110 RQLPVFHKPET

-141 KFLKGAGLAGGA
+141 KFLKGAGLTGGA
-153 IKTSLRGFGAGAVAD
+153 IKTSSRGFIAGAVAD
-168 LTVFDPNEGRLSN
+168 LTVFDPNEGRLSD
-181 MLVEFDSPV
+181 MLVEFDSLV

-199 ATDENDTEMEGR
+199 SSNEEDTEMEGR
-211 LKNVLEGMALGGIVE
+211 LKNVLEGMALGGLVE
-226 SVFYGIKGFKKMK
+226 SVFYGIKGYKKMK

-251 KEVSEVIKETQ
+251 KEVS
-262 EPKIKKLSEDI
+262 
-273 NILKEEKLLKNID
+273 NIID
-286 DFKITSK
+286 DSK
-293 KDYFA
+293 KGK
-298 VASKTKQLTKEYSG
+298 KTK
-312 IPATKQEKYI
+312 
-322 IQTEY
+322 
-327 SKRLNA
+327 RL
-333 MTVSDV
+333 
-339 KISKEFRN
+339 K
-347 LGAGKALYKVAIK
+347 
-360 NAFDKGLDF
+360 
-369 ASDNSIS
+369 
-376 ESALR
+376 
-381 VYKSLE
+381 
-387 KEGFDVVYN
+387 
-396 KNVKTVKNE
+396 
-405 VNLDLERG
+405 
-413 KQIITK
+413 
-419 DITDPMP
+419 
-426 VIIIKRKTKDI
+426 
-437 KLKSKK
+437 
-443 VRKFALEGDNAINT
+443 KFALEGDNAINT

-469 AAKRDSELWIKKI
+469 TAKKDSELWIKKI

-501 VDNGLDDATKE
+501 VDNGLDDVTKE
-512 FLENDVLSNETALE
+512 FLESDVLANETALE

-563 QQLGLDYQKVSG
+563 QQLGLDYEKVSG
-575 KYLADFGEDVT
+575 KYLDEFGEDIT
-586 KWSKKSTI
+586 KWSKESKI
-594 DLARRQQVIQE
+594 DLAKRQEVIQE

-651 PAVIAKKIKDM
+651 PAVIAKKIRDM

-842 KSKEGIANIEK
+842 KSKEGRANIEK

-895 NIGKA
+895 NIGMA
-900 VEKFLGEVPA
+900 VEKFLKEVPA

-940 PMRDMWKSG
+940 PMRDMWRSG

-976 QDVTDNKG
+976 QDVVDNKG

-1053 KDKQS
+1053 EDKQS

-1147 KYLEPVINLIT
+1147 KYLEPVRDLIT
-1158 GEPVERST
+1158 GEPVERTT
-1166 SSVYFNAA
+1166 SSVYWNAA
-1174 GVISYITQGPFLV
+1174 GAISYITQGPLLV

-1193 KEDNVTLELGRLKI
+1193 KEDNIILELGRLKMTG
-1207 KAIIEPS
+1207 IIEPS
-1214 IKQHKIVNLINYKI
+1214 IKQHKIVNLMDYKI

-1241 GKTTRR
+1241 GKTTKK
-1247 GLTFKEQLE
+1247 GLTLKEKLE
-1256 KTFDSIRYQRRKEG
+1256 KTFDSIRYQRRQEG

-1278 EMTIKKIFQVYT
+1278 EMTIKKIFQVYK
-1290 KQAEKDMLEKYPEV
+1290 KQAEEDMLEKYPEV
-1304 AEAYKNA
+1304 AEAYENA
-1311 KIEKYGFRKTTFDID
+1311 KIQKYGFRKTTFDID

>member
-20 TVKIEPI
+20 TVKIEPV
-27 NSGLIKKPDQ
+27 NSGIIKYPDQ

-73 PLGGLEF
+73 SLGGLEF
-80 GDKDGKLSFK
+80 GDEDGKLSFK

-110 RQLPIFHKPET
+110 RQLPVFHKPET

-141 KFLKGAGLAGGA
+141 KFLKGAGLTGGA
-153 IKTSLRGFGAGAVAD
+153 IKTSLRGFSAGAVAD
-168 LTVFDPNEGRLSN
+168 LTVFDPNEGRLSD

-199 ATDENDTEMEGR
+199 SSNEEDTEMEGR
-211 LKNVLEGMALGGIVE
+211 LKNVLEGMALGGLVE
-226 SVFYGIKGFKKMK
+226 SVFYGIKGYKKMK

-251 KEVSEVIKETQ
+251 KEVSNV
-262 EPKIKKLSEDI
+262 
-273 NILKEEKLLKNID
+273 ID
-286 DFKITSK
+286 DSK
-293 KDYFA
+293 KGK
-298 VASKTKQLTKEYSG
+298 KTK
-312 IPATKQEKYI
+312 
-322 IQTEY
+322 
-327 SKRLNA
+327 RL
-333 MTVSDV
+333 
-339 KISKEFRN
+339 K
-347 LGAGKALYKVAIK
+347 
-360 NAFDKGLDF
+360 
-369 ASDNSIS
+369 
-376 ESALR
+376 
-381 VYKSLE
+381 
-387 KEGFDVVYN
+387 
-396 KNVKTVKNE
+396 
-405 VNLDLERG
+405 
-413 KQIITK
+413 
-419 DITDPMP
+419 
-426 VIIIKRKTKDI
+426 
-437 KLKSKK
+437 
-443 VRKFALEGDNAINT
+443 KFALEGDNAINT

-469 AAKRDSELWIKKI
+469 AAKKDSELWIKKI

-501 VDNGLDDATKE
+501 VDNGLDDVTKE
-512 FLENDVLSNETALE
+512 FLESDVLANETALE

-575 KYLADFGEDVT
+575 KYLNEFGEDIT
-586 KWSKKSTI
+586 KWSKESKI
-594 DLARRQQVIQE
+594 DLAKRQEVIQE

-842 KSKEGIANIEK
+842 KSKEGRANIEK

-895 NIGKA
+895 NIGMA
-900 VEKFLGEVPA
+900 VEKFLKEVPA

-940 PMRDMWKSG
+940 PMKDMWRSG

-976 QDVTDNKG
+976 QDVVDNKG

-1053 KDKQS
+1053 EDKQS

-1147 KYLEPVINLIT
+1147 KYLEPVRDLIT
-1158 GEPVERST
+1158 GEPVERTT
-1166 SSVYFNAA
+1166 SSVYWNAA
-1174 GVISYITQGPFLV
+1174 GAISYITQGPLLV

-1193 KEDNVTLELGRLKI
+1193 KEDNIILELGRLKMTG
-1207 KAIIEPS
+1207 IIEPS
-1214 IKQHKIVNLINYKI
+1214 IKQHKIVNLIDYKI

-1241 GKTTRR
+1241 GKTTKK
-1247 GLTFKEQLE
+1247 GLTLKEKLE
-1256 KTFDSIRYQRRKEG
+1256 KTFDSIRYQRRQEG

-1278 EMTIKKIFQVYT
+1278 EMTIKKIFQVYK
-1290 KQAEKDMLEKYPEV
+1290 KQAEEDMLEKYPEV
-1304 AEAYKNA
+1304 AEAYENA
-1311 KIEKYGFRKTTFDID
+1311 KIQKYGFRKTTFDID

>member
-20 TVKIEPI
+20 TVKIEPVD
-27 NSGLIKKPDQ
+27 SGIIKYPDQ
-37 KDPNYWTIAQDMALS
+37 KNPNYWTIAQDMALS

-73 PLGGLEF
+73 SLGGLEF
-80 GDKDGKLSFK
+80 GDEDGKLSFK

-110 RQLPIFHKPET
+110 RQLPVFHKPET

-141 KFLKGAGLAGGA
+141 KFLKGAGLTGGA
-153 IKTSLRGFGAGAVAD
+153 IKTSLRGFSAGAVAD
-168 LTVFDPNEGRLSN
+168 LTVFDPNEGRLSD

-199 ATDENDTEMEGR
+199 SSNEEDTEMEGR
-211 LKNVLEGMALGGIVE
+211 LKNVLEGMALGGLVE
-226 SVFYGIKGFKKMK
+226 SVFYGIKGYKKMK

-251 KEVSEVIKETQ
+251 KEVS
-262 EPKIKKLSEDI
+262 
-273 NILKEEKLLKNID
+273 NIID
-286 DFKITSK
+286 DSK
-293 KDYFA
+293 KGK
-298 VASKTKQLTKEYSG
+298 KTK
-312 IPATKQEKYI
+312 
-322 IQTEY
+322 
-327 SKRLNA
+327 RL
-333 MTVSDV
+333 
-339 KISKEFRN
+339 K
-347 LGAGKALYKVAIK
+347 
-360 NAFDKGLDF
+360 
-369 ASDNSIS
+369 
-376 ESALR
+376 
-381 VYKSLE
+381 
-387 KEGFDVVYN
+387 
-396 KNVKTVKNE
+396 
-405 VNLDLERG
+405 
-413 KQIITK
+413 
-419 DITDPMP
+419 
-426 VIIIKRKTKDI
+426 
-437 KLKSKK
+437 
-443 VRKFALEGDNAINT
+443 KFALEGDNAINT

-469 AAKRDSELWIKKI
+469 AAKKDSELWIKKI

-501 VDNGLDDATKE
+501 VDNGLDDVTKE
-512 FLENDVLSNETALE
+512 FLESDVLANETALE

-575 KYLADFGEDVT
+575 KYLDEFGEDIT
-586 KWSKKSTI
+586 KWSKESKI
-594 DLARRQQVIQE
+594 DLAKRQEVIQQ

-675 SAKAIEVFNSL
+675 YAKAIEVFNSL

-719 AALRADRKTFNYGFS
+719 AALRVDRKTFNYGFS

-842 KSKEGIANIEK
+842 KSKEGRANIEK

-895 NIGKA
+895 NIGMA
-900 VEKFLGEVPA
+900 VEKFLKEVPA

-940 PMRDMWKSG
+940 PMRDMWRSG

-976 QDVTDNKG
+976 QDVVDNKG

-1053 KDKQS
+1053 EDKQS

-1147 KYLEPVINLIT
+1147 KYLEPVRDLIT
-1158 GEPVERST
+1158 GEPVERTT
-1166 SSVYFNAA
+1166 SSVYWNAA
-1174 GVISYITQGPFLV
+1174 GAISYITQGPLLV

-1193 KEDNVTLELGRLKI
+1193 KEDNIILELGRLKMTG
-1207 KAIIEPS
+1207 IIEPS
-1214 IKQHKIVNLINYKI
+1214 IKQHKIVNLMDYKI

-1241 GKTTRR
+1241 GKTTKK
-1247 GLTFKEQLE
+1247 GLTLKEKLE
-1256 KTFDSIRYQRRKEG
+1256 KTFDSIRYQRRQEG

-1278 EMTIKKIFQVYT
+1278 EMTIKKIFQVYK
-1290 KQAEKDMLEKYPEV
+1290 KQAEEDMLEKYPEV
-1304 AEAYKNA
+1304 AEAYENA
-1311 KIEKYGFRKTTFDID
+1311 KIQKYGFRKTTFDID
-1326 EKPKELLPRK
+1326 EKPKELLPRQ

>member
-20 TVKIEPI
+20 TVKIEPV
-27 NSGLIKKPDQ
+27 NSGIIKYPDQ

-73 PLGGLEF
+73 SLGGLEF
-80 GDKDGKLSFK
+80 GNEDGKLSFK

-110 RQLPIFHKPET
+110 RQLPVFHKPET

-141 KFLKGAGLAGGA
+141 KFLKGAGLTGGA
-153 IKTSLRGFGAGAVAD
+153 IKTSSRGFIAGAVAD
-168 LTVFDPNEGRLSN
+168 LTVFDPNEGRLSD

-199 ATDENDTEMEGR
+199 SSNEEDTEMEGR
-211 LKNVLEGMALGGIVE
+211 LKNVLEGMALGGLVE
-226 SVFYGIKGFKKMK
+226 SVFYGIKGYKKMK

-251 KEVSEVIKETQ
+251 KEVS
-262 EPKIKKLSEDI
+262 
-273 NILKEEKLLKNID
+273 NIID
-286 DFKITSK
+286 DSK
-293 KDYFA
+293 KGK
-298 VASKTKQLTKEYSG
+298 KTK
-312 IPATKQEKYI
+312 
-322 IQTEY
+322 
-327 SKRLNA
+327 RL
-333 MTVSDV
+333 
-339 KISKEFRN
+339 K
-347 LGAGKALYKVAIK
+347 
-360 NAFDKGLDF
+360 
-369 ASDNSIS
+369 
-376 ESALR
+376 
-381 VYKSLE
+381 
-387 KEGFDVVYN
+387 
-396 KNVKTVKNE
+396 
-405 VNLDLERG
+405 
-413 KQIITK
+413 
-419 DITDPMP
+419 
-426 VIIIKRKTKDI
+426 
-437 KLKSKK
+437 
-443 VRKFALEGDNAINT
+443 KFALEGDNAINT

-469 AAKRDSELWIKKI
+469 TAKKDSELWIKKI

-501 VDNGLDDATKE
+501 VDNGLDDVTKE
-512 FLENDVLSNETALE
+512 FLESDVLANETALE

-563 QQLGLDYQKVSG
+563 QQLGLDYEKVSG
-575 KYLADFGEDVT
+575 KYLDEFGEDIT
-586 KWSKKSTI
+586 KWSKESKI
-594 DLARRQQVIQE
+594 DLAKRQEVIQE

-651 PAVIAKKIKDM
+651 PAVIAKKIRDM

-842 KSKEGIANIEK
+842 KSKEGRANIEK

-895 NIGKA
+895 NIGMA
-900 VEKFLGEVPA
+900 VEKFLKEVPA

-940 PMRDMWKSG
+940 PMRDMWRSG

-976 QDVTDNKG
+976 QDVVDNKG

-1053 KDKQS
+1053 EDKQS

-1147 KYLEPVINLIT
+1147 KYLEPVRDLIT
-1158 GEPVERST
+1158 GEPVERTT
-1166 SSVYFNAA
+1166 SSVYWNAA
-1174 GVISYITQGPFLV
+1174 GAISYITQGPLLV

-1193 KEDNVTLELGRLKI
+1193 KEDNIILELGRLKMTG
-1207 KAIIEPS
+1207 IIEPS
-1214 IKQHKIVNLINYKI
+1214 IKQHKIVNLMDYKI

-1241 GKTTRR
+1241 GKTTKK
-1247 GLTFKEQLE
+1247 GLTLKEKLE
-1256 KTFDSIRYQRRKEG
+1256 KTFDSIRYQRRQEG

-1278 EMTIKKIFQVYT
+1278 EMTIKKIFQVYK
-1290 KQAEKDMLEKYPEV
+1290 KQAEEDMLEKYPEV
-1304 AEAYKNA
+1304 AEAYENA
-1311 KIEKYGFRKTTFDID
+1311 KIQKYGFRKTTFDID

>member
-20 TVKIEPI
+20 TVKIEPV
-27 NSGLIKKPDQ
+27 NSGIIKYPDQ

-73 PLGGLEF
+73 SLGGLEF
-80 GDKDGKLSFK
+80 GDEDGKLSFK

-110 RQLPIFHKPET
+110 RQLPVFHKPET

-141 KFLKGAGLAGGA
+141 KFLKGAGLTGGA
-153 IKTSLRGFGAGAVAD
+153 IKTSLRGFSAGAVAD
-168 LTVFDPNEGRLSN
+168 LTVFDPNEGRLSD

-199 ATDENDTEMEGR
+199 SSNEEDTEMEGR
-211 LKNVLEGMALGGIVE
+211 LKNVLEGMALGGLVE
-226 SVFYGIKGFKKMK
+226 SVFYGIKGYKKMK

-251 KEVSEVIKETQ
+251 KEVSNV
-262 EPKIKKLSEDI
+262 
-273 NILKEEKLLKNID
+273 ID
-286 DFKITSK
+286 DSK
-293 KDYFA
+293 KGK
-298 VASKTKQLTKEYSG
+298 KTK
-312 IPATKQEKYI
+312 
-322 IQTEY
+322 
-327 SKRLNA
+327 RL
-333 MTVSDV
+333 
-339 KISKEFRN
+339 K
-347 LGAGKALYKVAIK
+347 
-360 NAFDKGLDF
+360 
-369 ASDNSIS
+369 
-376 ESALR
+376 
-381 VYKSLE
+381 
-387 KEGFDVVYN
+387 
-396 KNVKTVKNE
+396 
-405 VNLDLERG
+405 
-413 KQIITK
+413 
-419 DITDPMP
+419 
-426 VIIIKRKTKDI
+426 
-437 KLKSKK
+437 
-443 VRKFALEGDNAINT
+443 KFALEGDNAINT

-469 AAKRDSELWIKKI
+469 AAKKNSELWIKKI

-501 VDNGLDDATKE
+501 VDNGLDDVTKE
-512 FLENDVLSNETALE
+512 FLESDVLANETALE

-575 KYLADFGEDVT
+575 KYLNEFGEDIT
-586 KWSKKSTI
+586 KWSKESKI
-594 DLARRQQVIQE
+594 DLAKRQEVIQQ

-675 SAKAIEVFNSL
+675 YAKAIEVFNSL

-842 KSKEGIANIEK
+842 KSKEGRANIEK

-895 NIGKA
+895 NIGMA
-900 VEKFLGEVPA
+900 VEKFLKEVPA

-940 PMRDMWKSG
+940 PMKDMWRSG

-976 QDVTDNKG
+976 QDVVDNKG

-1053 KDKQS
+1053 EDKQS

-1147 KYLEPVINLIT
+1147 KYLEPVRDLIT
-1158 GEPVERST
+1158 GEPVERTT
-1166 SSVYFNAA
+1166 SSVYWNSA
-1174 GVISYITQGPFLV
+1174 GAISYITQGPLLV

-1193 KEDNVTLELGRLKI
+1193 KEDNIILELGRLKMTG
-1207 KAIIEPS
+1207 IIEPS
-1214 IKQHKIVNLINYKI
+1214 IKQHKIVNLIDYKI

-1241 GKTTRR
+1241 GKTTKK
-1247 GLTFKEQLE
+1247 GLTLKEKLE
-1256 KTFDSIRYQRRKEG
+1256 KTFDSIRYQRRQEG

-1278 EMTIKKIFQVYT
+1278 EMTIKKIFQVYK
-1290 KQAEKDMLEKYPEV
+1290 KQAEEDMLEKYPEV

-1311 KIEKYGFRKTTFDID
+1311 KIQKYGFRKTTFDID

>member
-20 TVKIEPI
+20 TVKIEPV
-27 NSGLIKKPDQ
+27 NSGIIKYPDQ

-73 PLGGLEF
+73 SLGGLEF
-80 GDKDGKLSFK
+80 GDEDGKLSFK

-110 RQLPIFHKPET
+110 RQLPVFHKPET

-141 KFLKGAGLAGGA
+141 KFLKGAGLTGGA
-153 IKTSLRGFGAGAVAD
+153 IKTSLRGFSAGAVAD
-168 LTVFDPNEGRLSN
+168 LTVFDPNEGRLSD

-199 ATDENDTEMEGR
+199 SSNEEDTEMEGR
-211 LKNVLEGMALGGIVE
+211 LKNVLEGMALGGLVE
-226 SVFYGIKGFKKMK
+226 SVFYGIKGYKKMK

-251 KEVSEVIKETQ
+251 KEVSNV
-262 EPKIKKLSEDI
+262 
-273 NILKEEKLLKNID
+273 ID
-286 DFKITSK
+286 DSK
-293 KDYFA
+293 KGK
-298 VASKTKQLTKEYSG
+298 KTK
-312 IPATKQEKYI
+312 
-322 IQTEY
+322 
-327 SKRLNA
+327 RL
-333 MTVSDV
+333 
-339 KISKEFRN
+339 K
-347 LGAGKALYKVAIK
+347 
-360 NAFDKGLDF
+360 
-369 ASDNSIS
+369 
-376 ESALR
+376 
-381 VYKSLE
+381 
-387 KEGFDVVYN
+387 
-396 KNVKTVKNE
+396 
-405 VNLDLERG
+405 
-413 KQIITK
+413 
-419 DITDPMP
+419 
-426 VIIIKRKTKDI
+426 
-437 KLKSKK
+437 
-443 VRKFALEGDNAINT
+443 KFALEGDNAINT

-469 AAKRDSELWIKKI
+469 AAKKDSELWIKKI

-501 VDNGLDDATKE
+501 VDNGLDDVTKE
-512 FLENDVLSNETALE
+512 FLESDVLANETALE

-575 KYLADFGEDVT
+575 KYLNEFGEDIT
-586 KWSKKSTI
+586 KWSKESKI
-594 DLARRQQVIQE
+594 DLAKRQEVIQQ

-675 SAKAIEVFNSL
+675 YAKAIEVFNSL

-842 KSKEGIANIEK
+842 KSKEGRANIEK

-895 NIGKA
+895 NIGMA
-900 VEKFLGEVPA
+900 VEKFLKEVPA

-940 PMRDMWKSG
+940 PMKDMWRSG

-976 QDVTDNKG
+976 QDVVDNKG

-1053 KDKQS
+1053 EDKQS

-1147 KYLEPVINLIT
+1147 KYLEPVRDLIT
-1158 GEPVERST
+1158 GEPVERTT
-1166 SSVYFNAA
+1166 SSVYWNAA
-1174 GVISYITQGPFLV
+1174 GAISYITQGPLLV

-1193 KEDNVTLELGRLKI
+1193 KEDNIILELGRLKMTG
-1207 KAIIEPS
+1207 IIEPS
-1214 IKQHKIVNLINYKI
+1214 IKQHKIVNLIDYKI

-1241 GKTTRR
+1241 GKTTKK
-1247 GLTFKEQLE
+1247 GLTLKEKLE
-1256 KTFDSIRYQRRKEG
+1256 KTFDSIRYQRRQEG

-1278 EMTIKKIFQVYT
+1278 EMTIKKIFQVYK
-1290 KQAEKDMLEKYPEV
+1290 KQAEEDMLEKYPEV
-1304 AEAYKNA
+1304 AEAYENA
-1311 KIEKYGFRKTTFDID
+1311 KIQKYGFRKTTFDID